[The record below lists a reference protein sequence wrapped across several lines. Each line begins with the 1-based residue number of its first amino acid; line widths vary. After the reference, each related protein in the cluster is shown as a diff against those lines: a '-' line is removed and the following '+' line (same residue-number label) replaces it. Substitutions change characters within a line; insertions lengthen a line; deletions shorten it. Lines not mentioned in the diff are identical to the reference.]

1 MPPFRQKPD
10 SAINRPPGPAWLRVL
25 AAASTRLNLTAAA
38 AAAFLLVLM
47 VALIL
52 VEITLRYF
60 SHSTFMADALVG
72 HGVAAITF
80 LAVAWA
86 LEQGSMIRISV
97 VTRRLPANFRYAT
110 EVFSIAGAEILTV
123 GLMIYQWRLVAKLWN
138 RGSVSQHYLPIP
150 LWLPEAIFFVGL
162 TLLAVQ
168 LLVKFC
174 RLLFDGLEPEEQL
187 TI

>member
-1 MPPFRQKPD
+1 MAPPGQEPD
-10 SAINRPPGPAWLRVL
+10 PAINRPPDPAWLRAF
-25 AAASTRLNLTAAA
+25 AAASSGLNWTAAA
-38 AAAFLLVLM
+38 AAAILLVLM

-97 VTRRLPANFRYAT
+97 VTRRLPVNFRYAT
-110 EVFSIAGAEILTV
+110 EMFSIVGAELLTV
-123 GLMIYQWRLVAKLWN
+123 GLMVYQWRLVAKLWH

-150 LWLPEAIFFVGL
+150 LWLPEAIFLVGL
-162 TLLAVQ
+162 TLLAIQ

-174 RLLFDGLEPEEQL
+174 RLLIDGLEPEKQL

>member
-1 MPPFRQKPD
+1 MAPPGRELD
-10 SAINRPPGPAWLRVL
+10 SAFDRPSGPAWLRVL
-25 AAASTRLNLTAAA
+25 AAVSSRLNWTAAA
-38 AAAFLLVLM
+38 AAALLLVLM

-52 VEITLRYF
+52 VEIALRYF

-97 VTRRLPANFRYAT
+97 VTRRLPANLRCGA
-110 EVFSIAGAEILTV
+110 EVFAIVGAEFLTV
-123 GLMIYQWRLVAKLWN
+123 GLMVYQWRLVAKLWN

-162 TLLAVQ
+162 ALLALQ

-174 RLLFDGLEPEEQL
+174 RLLIDGLKPEEQL

>member
-1 MPPFRQKPD
+1 MAPQNQEPE
-10 SAINRPPGPAWLRVL
+10 SAFDRPPGPAWLRL
-25 AAASTRLNLTAAA
+25 FAAASSRLNWAAA
-38 AAAFLLVLM
+38 ATAAVLLVLM
-47 VALIL
+47 VTLIL
-52 VEITLRYF
+52 VEIALRYF

-86 LEQGSMIRISV
+86 LEKGSMIRISV
-97 VTRRLPANFRYAT
+97 VTRRLPAKFRYAT

-123 GLMIYQWRLVAKLWN
+123 GLMVYQWRLVAKLWN

-162 TLLAVQ
+162 ALLAIQ

-174 RLLFDGLEPEEQL
+174 RLLTDGLEPEEQL
-187 TI
+187 AI